1 MTLKIQRLF
10 NPETKALIL
19 SDHGHNPWNELV
31 KAHAQQQG
39 ITPSTAEEI
48 ITNLLLIIFMMM
60 VYHIITI
67 CSTLFFNMVS
77 FFGWITT
84 YFTFIH
90 KYMCIIL

>member
-48 ITNLLLIIFMMM
+48 ITNLDLA
-60 VYHIITI
+60 VVAYHKQIQKNCWQHLPTI
-67 CSTLFFNMVS
+67 RLP
-77 FFGWITT
+77 I
-84 YFTFIH
+84 
-90 KYMCIIL
+90 